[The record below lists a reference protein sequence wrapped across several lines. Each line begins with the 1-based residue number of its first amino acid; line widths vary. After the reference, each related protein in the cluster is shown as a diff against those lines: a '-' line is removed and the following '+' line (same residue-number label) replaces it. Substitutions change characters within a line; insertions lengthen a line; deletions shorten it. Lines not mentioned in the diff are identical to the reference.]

1 MSTHEGH
8 RQRLKRRFLQ
18 SGLDGFDEA
27 HVLELL
33 LFYAI
38 PRRDTA
44 PLAKALLEEFGS
56 LANVLEAPPEILG
69 MVPGVGENAAALICL
84 TTALSRYYLTRRVA
98 TGNVLHT
105 VELCGEYLLPR
116 FYGLRDEAVCAL
128 SLDGRC
134 KVLSCRILCRG
145 SVNTTGVSIRRIVEF
160 ALATGATS
168 MVLAHNHPG
177 GYEVPSADDAVITG
191 KLMQQLDVVGIA
203 LLDHIIVAQD
213 RYLSMRA
220 TGRMPRL
227 RNGSVEMEFLV
238 SSGG

>member
-145 SVNTTGVSIRRIVEF
+145 SINTTGVSIRRIVEF

-168 MVLAHNHPG
+168 MVLAHNHP
-177 GYEVPSADDAVITG
+177 S
-191 KLMQQLDVVGIA
+191 GIA
-203 LLDHIIVAQD
+203 LPSGDDVETTQRVAAALDAVGVALADHIIIAGDDYISLAQ
-213 RYLSMRA
+213 
-220 TGRMPRL
+220 
-227 RNGSVEMEFLV
+227 
-238 SSGG
+238 SGLYQRPDNAVIPK

>member
-84 TTALSRYYLTRRVA
+84 TTALSRYYLTRRAA

-168 MVLAHNHPG
+168 MVLAHNHP
-177 GYEVPSADDAVITG
+177 S
-191 KLMQQLDVVGIA
+191 GIA
-203 LLDHIIVAQD
+203 LPSGDDVETTHRVAAALDAVGVALADHIIIAGDDYISLAQ
-213 RYLSMRA
+213 
-220 TGRMPRL
+220 
-227 RNGSVEMEFLV
+227 
-238 SSGG
+238 SGLYQRPDNAVIPK

>member
-168 MVLAHNHPG
+168 MVLAHNHP
-177 GYEVPSADDAVITG
+177 S
-191 KLMQQLDVVGIA
+191 GIA
-203 LLDHIIVAQD
+203 LPSGDDVETTQRVAAALDAVGVALADHIIIAGDDYISLAQ
-213 RYLSMRA
+213 
-220 TGRMPRL
+220 
-227 RNGSVEMEFLV
+227 
-238 SSGG
+238 SGLYQRPDNAVIPK

>member
-116 FYGLRDEAVCAL
+116 FYGLRDEAVFAL

-168 MVLAHNHPG
+168 MVLAHNHP
-177 GYEVPSADDAVITG
+177 S
-191 KLMQQLDVVGIA
+191 GIA
-203 LLDHIIVAQD
+203 LPSGDDVETTHRVAAALDAVGVALADHIIIAGDDYISLAQ
-213 RYLSMRA
+213 
-220 TGRMPRL
+220 
-227 RNGSVEMEFLV
+227 
-238 SSGG
+238 SGLYQRPDNAVIPK

>member
-116 FYGLRDEAVCAL
+116 FYGLRDEVVCAL

-145 SVNTTGVSIRRIVEF
+145 SINTTGVSIRRIVEF

-168 MVLAHNHPG
+168 MVLAHNHP
-177 GYEVPSADDAVITG
+177 S
-191 KLMQQLDVVGIA
+191 GIA
-203 LLDHIIVAQD
+203 LPSGDDVETTHRVAAALDAVGVALADHIIIAGDDYISLAQ
-213 RYLSMRA
+213 
-220 TGRMPRL
+220 
-227 RNGSVEMEFLV
+227 
-238 SSGG
+238 SGLYQRPDNAVIPK